1 MGLTASTALVRA
13 TAQSAFWQ
21 GYESST
27 DIMDGLIHRVD
38 SSSDQ
43 ETYPGLFYAPRPR
56 LMEGSRTHRT
66 APGFSFTIT
75 NNKYEATVDIGYELI
90 KFGKLGAIDAM
101 LASLGEKARMHPSRL
116 VADLINVGDAG
127 GSTGHDGQIYY
138 SASHVDTGGANQT
151 AQDNDLGASA
161 SATGAA
167 TVLEMYTALQAS
179 LAAFYT
185 LLDGDSDPVVPGL
198 DAKFVVLVPGGHMP
212 AARAVF
218 MNDQITG
225 PIANDMKG
233 IFEPR
238 LNPYSDVAAEM
249 FCFWTNARRKPFIYQ
264 VAEDVSLTDNM
275 GGDAEFE
282 TKDVSFGTFGFYN
295 VGYGEWRCANST
307 IFT

>member
-13 TAQSAFWQ
+13 TAQNAFWQ
-21 GYESST
+21 AYESSS
-27 DIMDGLIHRVD
+27 DIMSDLFARVD
-38 SSSDQ
+38 SSADQ

-66 APGFSFTIT
+66 SPQFSFSIT
-75 NNKYEATVDIGYELI
+75 NNKYEATVDVGYELI

-101 LASLGEKARMHPSRL
+101 LASLGEKARMHPNRL
-116 VADLINVGDAG
+116 IATLMNDGDAA

-138 SASHVDTGGANQT
+138 SAAHVDTGGAYTT

-161 SATGAA
+161 VATGAA

-185 LLDGDSDPVVPGL
+185 LLDGDSDPVVPGP
-198 DAKFVVLVPGGHMP
+198 DAKFVVLCAGGQMP
-212 AARAVF
+212 AARAVYI
-218 MNDQITG
+218 NDNITG
-225 PIANDMKG
+225 PISNDMKG

-238 LNPYSDVAAEM
+238 LNPYSDAAAEI

-282 TKDVSFGTFGFYN
+282 TKDVAFGTFGYYN
-295 VGYGEWRCANST
+295 VGYGEWRCSNST
-307 IFT
+307 TFT